1 MYIIHNI
8 WFDFLEWNG
17 VARGLAEWVK
27 QEKDYPFYWKLYEAT
42 FDAGRWSFVLGG
54 RQFKVTANDLIVI
67 NRIEADIGE
76 QIFLEKVG
84 AS

>member
-1 MYIIHNI
+1 MLFFI
-8 WFDFLEWNG
+8 
-17 VARGLAEWVK
+17 
-27 QEKDYPFYWKLYEAT
+27 
-42 FDAGRWSFVLGG
+42 LGG

-84 AS
+84 QVKV